1 MAAYQARY
9 GGEPPPLAMHGYAAG
24 QALAAALRAVRARGP
39 APDPEGLRDELGRV
53 DLTLPLSRLRFDA
66 HGDPLQYE
74 RVILQL
80 QQGTPVVVYPPGR
93 ATGKAVYP
101 MPSWRERR

>member
-1 MAAYQARY
+1 
-9 GGEPPPLAMHGYAAG
+9 MHGYAAG

-39 APDPEGLRDELGRV
+39 APDPEALRDELGRV
-53 DLTLPLSRLRFDA
+53 DLRLPLSRLRFDA
-66 HGDPLQYE
+66 HGDPLHYE